1 MKKNFI
7 FTVTNGRTGQA
18 TLHKILKK
26 FTLNCY
32 SEFEAPN
39 INIILPFFLGDIE
52 KKIRR
57 KFIETNELLGRGK
70 VITAYE
76 NNDVGYIKKITKR
89 RLASIEKKMD
99 SLRVDYYFDVSKY
112 YIRGLYKGFNSMLNS
127 ISLVFLVRDPL
138 LNMKSFYNRNKNF
151 FLDNSSPSAVSN
163 LLRIDIK
170 DLSKKELYL
179 WAWAEIFLRY
189 KKISKSNNISR
200 SIIFK
205 TEDLH
210 SPEKIKKLF
219 NFLNIKHTII
229 NATKKINT
237 NAELGITNTIIEKDD
252 LILLKSFIKKIP
264 NHHIDLIKE
273 LKLSL
278 RRNQGIKK

>member
-7 FTVTNGRTGQA
+7 FTITTGRSGQA

-32 SEFEAPN
+32 SEFEAPS
-39 INIILPFFLGDIE
+39 INPIFPFFLGDIE

-70 VITAYE
+70 IITAYE
-76 NNDVGYIKKITKR
+76 NNDIGYITKIAKR
-89 RLASIEKKMD
+89 RLVLIERKMEN
-99 SLRVDYYFDVSKY
+99 LQVDNYFDVSKF
-112 YIRGLYKGFNSMLNS
+112 YIRGLYKGFNRMLNS
-127 ISLVFLVRDPL
+127 VSLVFLVRDPL
-138 LNMKSFYNRNKNF
+138 LNMKSFYNRKKNF
-151 FLDNSSPSAVSN
+151 LLDNSLPSAKSN

-179 WAWAEIFLRY
+179 WSWAEIFLRY
-189 KKISKSNNISR
+189 KKISKSTKTSKAIM
-200 SIIFK
+200 FK

-219 NFLNIKHTII
+219 NFLNIKHTKI
-229 NATKKINT
+229 NVIKKINT
-237 NAELGITNTIIEKDD
+237 NEESGITKTIIEKDD
-252 LILLKSFIKKIP
+252 LILLKDFIKKIP
-264 NHHIDLIKE
+264 SYNIDLIRE

-278 RRNQGIKK
+278 KNNHIY

>member
-7 FTVTNGRTGQA
+7 FTVTTGRSGQA

-39 INIILPFFLGDIE
+39 IDTILPFFLGDLE

-76 NNDVGYIKKITKR
+76 NNNIDYIIKIAKR
-89 RLASIEKKMD
+89 RLALIEKKMEN
-99 SLRVDYYFDVSKY
+99 LQVDCYFDVSKF

-138 LNMKSFYNRNKNF
+138 LNMKSFYNRKKNF
-151 FLDNSSPSAVSN
+151 LLDNSIPSAKSN
-163 LLRIDIK
+163 LLRIDMK

-189 KKISKSNNISR
+189 KKIAKSKNISR
-200 SIIFK
+200 AIIFK

-210 SPEKIKKLF
+210 SPKKIKRLF
-219 NFLNIKHTII
+219 NFLNIKHSCIGT
-229 NATKKINT
+229 TKKINT
-237 NAELGITNTIIEKDD
+237 NAESGITNTIIEKDD
-252 LILLKSFIKKIP
+252 LNLLKDFIKKIP
-264 NHHIDLIKE
+264 NNNIDLIKE

-278 RRNQGIKK
+278 RKNRDIS